1 MSAHMSTD
9 WESENKSVHIS
20 DLSKL
25 VDQELDG
32 EYIVCERY
40 TMEMSP
46 SL

>member
-1 MSAHMSTD
+1 MSTD

-25 VDQELDG
+25 